1 MNIQKR
7 LEAVRKFSGLSVN
20 GFANKIGVS
29 RPRLANYLLDRDPD
43 FKVLSRICQVFP
55 EINSEWLLTGI
66 GKMEKETSDNISYT
80 DDLGDK
86 GAVKMILERD
96 EMLIRENERMKI
108 HVAELERKLG
118 GNAPSPQM

>member
-7 LEAVRKFSGLSVN
+7 LEAVRQFSGLSVN

-43 FKVLSRICQVFP
+43 FEVLSRICQVFP

-118 GNAPSPQM
+118 GNAPSPKM

>member
-7 LEAVRKFSGLSVN
+7 LEAVRQFSGLSVN

-43 FKVLSRICQVFP
+43 FEVLSRICQVFP

-66 GKMEKETSDNISYT
+66 GKMEKETSDNISYS

-118 GNAPSPQM
+118 GNAPSPKM

>member
-7 LEAVRKFSGLSVN
+7 LEAVRQFSGLSVN

-43 FKVLSRICQVFP
+43 FEVLSRICQVFP

-118 GNAPSPQM
+118 GNVPSPQM